1 MRVLIIGGTR
11 FVGYQLVWR
20 LLAGGHHITLLNRGQ
35 QPDPFGERVGRLI
48 ADRTTPDFERV
59 LADLTYDAAIDF
71 AAYTGDDV
79 RRVLATFNRER
90 LGHYVFISTGQVY
103 LVRQGCPKPA
113 RESDYD
119 GIVLP
124 EPADPRDLGE
134 WRYGVGKRQG
144 EDLLAAAWQR
154 DGFPA
159 TRLRLPM
166 VNGERDFSRRL
177 ESYLWRILDGGP
189 VLLPDG
195 GANILRHVYS
205 GSVVTAIAALLGQS
219 ATFGQA
225 YNLAQ
230 DETPTLAEL
239 VSTLADLL
247 GAPARTVAIPSAA
260 LADSDLAPKAI
271 SPFSTPWLSYIDP
284 SKAKAELGFQHAP
297 LRSYLDKIVT
307 SFINHPPDTPPDNYA
322 NRPAELAL
330 AARHA

>member
-20 LLAGGHHITLLNRGQ
+20 LLAGGHHVTLLNRGQ

-59 LADLTYDAAIDF
+59 LGDLSYDAAVDF
-71 AAYTGDDV
+71 AAYTGADV
-79 RRVLATFNRER
+79 QRLLATFGQGR
-90 LGHYVFISTGQVY
+90 LGHYVYISTGQVY
-103 LVRQGCPKPA
+103 LVREGSPQPA
-113 RESDYD
+113 REPDYD
-119 GIVLP
+119 GPVLP
-124 EPADPRDLGE
+124 RPADPRNLDE
-134 WRYGVGKRQG
+134 WRYGVGKREG
-144 EDLLAAAWQR
+144 EDLLADAWQR
-154 DGFPA
+154 DHFPA

-177 ESYLWRILDGGP
+177 ESYLWRVLDGGP

-205 GSVVTAIAALLGQS
+205 GSVVKAIVAMLGQS

-239 VSTLADLL
+239 VTMLADLL
-247 GAPARTVAIPSAA
+247 GAPTRTVAVPSTTLAA
-260 LADSDLAPKAI
+260 SGLAPKAI
-271 SPFSTPWLSYIDP
+271 SPFSTPWLSFIDP
-284 SKAKAELGFQHAP
+284 SRARAELGFQHEP

-307 SFINHPPDTPPDNYA
+307 NFLNHPPTTPPDSYA
-322 NRPAELAL
+322 NRPAELTL
-330 AARHA
+330 AASLA